1 MTTRPWWHFV
11 RAGSGLPWWFPLPW
25 LVYLLPLCFGPFYA
39 HATPS
44 AWVLTLLVMALT
56 AALFLRGFRAQ
67 GTESVAIIAALF
79 VLGCAFGPRNQD
91 ASVFF
96 VYGAAFIGLRAA
108 KSFRAEITAYCAATL
123 LAAVVLH
130 FPLPVWTVG
139 TTLAIAVAF
148 AVSKSVEHRRL
159 HTELLR
165 VREEV
170 EQLAKV
176 AERERIARDLHDTLG
191 HTLTLIAIKSEL
203 AGRMAER
210 DPLRASGEIHEVE
223 RIAREALQE
232 LRATV
237 SGYRDTGLVAEVEHA
252 RSLLENAGLTVD
264 TDVATLR
271 IEPRK
276 ETVLALAL
284 REAVT
289 NVVRHAQAKHVRVR
303 LRGDSGTY
311 RLEILDDGIGGAS
324 CDGNGLAGMRERVAA
339 YGGSVSRDGAAGTCL
354 AVSLPSDELRR

>member
-1 MTTRPWWHFV
+1 
-11 RAGSGLPWWFPLPW
+11 
-25 LVYLLPLCFGPFYA
+25 VYLLPLCFGPYYS
-39 HATPS
+39 HAAPA
-44 AWVLTLLVMALT
+44 AWILTGLVIALT

-67 GTESVAIIAALF
+67 GAESAAIIATLF
-79 VLGCAFGPRNQD
+79 ALGCAFGPHNQD

-108 KSFRAEITAYCAATL
+108 KSFPAEIAAYCAGIL
-123 LAAVVLH
+123 IAAALLH

-139 TTLAIAVAF
+139 VTLALAVGF

-159 HTELLR
+159 HHELLR

-203 AGRMAER
+203 AARLAPRE
-210 DPLRASGEIHEVE
+210 PLRSSEEIGEVA
-223 RIAREALQE
+223 RVAREALQE

-237 SGYRDTGLVAEVEHA
+237 SGYRDTGLVAEIEHA
-252 RSLLENAGLTVD
+252 RTLLENAGLTVD
-264 TDVATLR
+264 TDVAALR

-303 LRGDSGTY
+303 LRGDAEAY
-311 RLEILDDGIGGAS
+311 RLEILDDGVGGTS
-324 CDGNGLAGMRERVAA
+324 SDGNGLAGMRERVGA
-339 YGGSVSRDGAAGTCL
+339 YGGSVSRNGVDGTCL
-354 AVSLPSDELRR
+354 AISLPSGEGQR

>member
-11 RAGSGLPWWFPLPW
+11 RPGSGLPWWFPLPW
-25 LVYLLPLCFGPFYA
+25 LVYLLPLCFGPYYS
-39 HATPS
+39 HAAPS
-44 AWVLTLLVMALT
+44 AWVLIVIVMAIT

-67 GTESVAIIAALF
+67 GAESVAIIAALF
-79 VLGCAFGPRNQD
+79 ALGCIFGPRNQD

-96 VYGAAFIGLRAA
+96 VYGAAFIGLRASN
-108 KSFRAEITAYCAATL
+108 SFRSEITAYCAAILVAAAL
-123 LAAVVLH
+123 LR

-139 TTLAIAVAF
+139 VTLALAVGF

-159 HTELLR
+159 HGELLR

-203 AGRMAER
+203 AARLAER
-210 DPLRASGEIHEVE
+210 EPLRSSDEIAEVA
-223 RIAREALQE
+223 RIARETLQE

-237 SGYRDTGLVAEVEHA
+237 SGYRDTGLVAEIEHA

-264 TDVATLR
+264 TDVAQLR

-289 NVVRHAQAKHVRVR
+289 NVVRHAQAKHVRLR
-303 LRGDSGTY
+303 LRDDTGAY
-311 RLEILDDGIGGAS
+311 RLEILDDGIGGAA

-339 YGGSVSRDGAAGTCL
+339 YGGSVSRDGADGTRL
-354 AVSLPSDELRR
+354 AVSIPSGEPA